1 MKLFLGEDPVGDHEV
16 LDKTSAEAVEADGSQ
31 PLLCFQ
37 GKRHYRTSRE
47 AIKAKPAPHIR
58 ARISR
63 TIALPAMHGDG
74 TVRGDLFSGRRARG
88 DHGATDRGRP
98 SCRNGGPRRSG
109 PAAAGW

>member
-1 MKLFLGEDPVGDHEV
+1 MKLFLGEDPVGDQEV

-63 TIALPAMHGDG
+63 TIALPAIHWDG
-74 TVRGDLFSGRRARG
+74 TVRGDLFSGRRASG
-88 DHGATDRGRP
+88 DHKATARTLASSRHSQTGHSP
-98 SCRNGGPRRSG
+98 GSG
-109 PAAAGW
+109 LG